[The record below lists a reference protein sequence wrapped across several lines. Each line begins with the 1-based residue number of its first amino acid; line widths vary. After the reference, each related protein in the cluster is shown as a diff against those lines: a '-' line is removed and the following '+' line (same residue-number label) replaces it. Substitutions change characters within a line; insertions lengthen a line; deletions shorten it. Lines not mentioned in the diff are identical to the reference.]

1 MTEPSPSPKPGPAPV
16 YWQPVIA
23 YAVLVVSCLWAVVPS
38 PTLDVAGHVLGEH
51 WYSLYNLML
60 AAAATLVFLRARLRR
75 DPGLAWRVLDL
86 AVCGAIVTGIGKLG
100 FPHLHRP
107 SGGPSGFPSGHA
119 LTAFAAAWLLMET
132 FPNVSPYAFLIAVAV
147 GWSRVEIHEHY
158 TYQVLIGAALGMM
171 VGFGITRAPHGVG
184 ISSPACSVRRR
195 RPSCAI
201 SPRNV
206 GLRRRKQS
214 PEWYNG
220 AITAPATGAALLT
233 APATALS
240 ARELTTDAD
249 HAAWNAFVGSRPEG
263 DVLQAW
269 EWADV
274 KRPDWTPLRLAV
286 FREGRI
292 VGGAALLRRALPVVG
307 NYLYGSRGP
316 LLEDWADEAVFNAL
330 LDAIKAA
337 AGNAAF
343 LRLDPAVPVE
353 RADVT
358 ALLTRHGFAPAG
370 TTDAQGFGGMQPR
383 CVMQLDLAGRSETEI
398 LASFKGQT
406 RRNIKLGLEKH
417 GVEIVT
423 DTTRDDLTAFHA
435 LYAET
440 AARDGFRP
448 YSLAYFRQLW
458 DSLVPAGMAK
468 LFLTRYEGQWLSGAI
483 CFLIGDKC
491 WYVFGASSN
500 EHRNVMPNYAMQWA
514 MIRWAK
520 SQDCAWYDFRGV
532 SPRRRQEG
540 ESAAEVEK
548 EDHLQGLNRF
558 KEGFGT
564 RYVEY
569 IGEYDLV
576 YNPLAYWAFTTGKPT
591 AQKLVGS

>member
-1 MTEPSPSPKPGPAPV
+1 M
-16 YWQPVIA
+16 
-23 YAVLVVSCLWAVVPS
+23 
-38 PTLDVAGHVLGEH
+38 
-51 WYSLYNLML
+51 
-60 AAAATLVFLRARLRR
+60 
-75 DPGLAWRVLDL
+75 
-86 AVCGAIVTGIGKLG
+86 
-100 FPHLHRP
+100 
-107 SGGPSGFPSGHA
+107 
-119 LTAFAAAWLLMET
+119 
-132 FPNVSPYAFLIAVAV
+132 
-147 GWSRVEIHEHY
+147 
-158 TYQVLIGAALGMM
+158 
-171 VGFGITRAPHGVG
+171 
-184 ISSPACSVRRR
+184 
-195 RPSCAI
+195 
-201 SPRNV
+201 
-206 GLRRRKQS
+206 
-214 PEWYNG
+214 
-220 AITAPATGAALLT
+220 LT
-233 APATALS
+233 APAMTALS
-240 ARELTTDAD
+240 VRELTSEAD
-249 HAAWNAFVGSRPEG
+249 HAAWNAFVGSLPEG

-269 EWADV
+269 EWAGV
-274 KRPDWTPLRLAV
+274 KSPDWTPLRLAV
-286 FREGRI
+286 FRDGMI
-292 VGGAALLRRALPVVG
+292 VGGAALLRRTLPVVG
-307 NYLYGSRGP
+307 SYLYGSRGP
-316 LLEDWADEAVFNAL
+316 LLADWTDEAVFQAL

-353 RADVT
+353 RTDVT

-417 GVEIVT
+417 GVEIVS

-520 SQDCAWYDFRGV
+520 EHGLRLV
-532 SPRRRQEG
+532 RLPRRLPPPPPGGRVGRRGGKRRPLAGPEP
-540 ESAAEVEK
+540 
-548 EDHLQGLNRF
+548 LQGRLRHPLRRIHRRVRPGLQPPRLLGLHHR
-558 KEGFGT
+558 KAGRPETGAEAEG
-564 RYVEY
+564 
-569 IGEYDLV
+569 
-576 YNPLAYWAFTTGKPT
+576 K
-591 AQKLVGS
+591 